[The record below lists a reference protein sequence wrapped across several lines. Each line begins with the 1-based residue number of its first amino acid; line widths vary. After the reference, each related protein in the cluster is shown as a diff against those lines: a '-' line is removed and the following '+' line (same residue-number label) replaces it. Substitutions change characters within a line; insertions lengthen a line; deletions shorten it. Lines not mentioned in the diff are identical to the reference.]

1 MKFNLVDGEVRF
13 LTHKVEW
20 QERGETQTREFY
32 DPAKKDAF
40 IDRLQERDIEYTVTK
55 YDPPSQEIR
64 NKVSGKK
71 FNTIEEARQF
81 IESDIEPVTLES
93 LAEIVADII
102 GGAI

>member
-1 MKFNLVDGEVRF
+1 MKFYLVGGEVRF

-71 FNTIEEARQF
+71 FDTIEEARQF

>member
-1 MKFNLVDGEVRF
+1 MKFYLVDGEVRF

-20 QERGETQTREFY
+20 QERGETQTKEFY

-81 IESDIEPVTLES
+81 IEIDIEPVTLES

>member
-1 MKFNLVDGEVRF
+1 MKFYLVSGEVKF
-13 LTHKVEW
+13 LTHKVEY
-20 QERGETQTREFY
+20 ERNGETVEREFY
-32 DPAKKDAF
+32 DPAKKNAF
-40 IDRLQERDIEYTVTK
+40 ITRLQERDIEYTVTK

>member
-40 IDRLQERDIEYTVTK
+40 VTRLQERDIEYTVTK

>member
-1 MKFNLVDGEVRF
+1 MEFCLVDGEVRF

-20 QERGETQTREFY
+20 QERDRHQEREFY

-40 IDRLQERDIEYTVTK
+40 ITRLQERDIEYTVTK